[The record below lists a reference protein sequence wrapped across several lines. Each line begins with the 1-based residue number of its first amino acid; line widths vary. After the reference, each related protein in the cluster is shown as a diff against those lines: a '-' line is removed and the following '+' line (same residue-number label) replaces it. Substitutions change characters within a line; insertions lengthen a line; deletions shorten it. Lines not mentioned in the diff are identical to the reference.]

1 MNKISIKEGYNQLI
15 SNGDYTHAITLKPN
29 VGGAAI
35 TGNCYRINAD
45 ETKRLIVSA
54 SLTCAVTSNPIGG
67 FSDNTL
73 RQRLMKFLG
82 RLDRRLLG
90 SRFNLEKYDELR
102 TQAFV
107 IIEGSGL
114 AAHLHGV
121 LKVHDSR
128 KLAFNQLFLESDTK
142 HLGKQLW
149 TSASRGGTVDVKL
162 LYDVNGWADYMLKSL
177 CETDFS
183 DRIYITAK

>member
-1 MNKISIKEGYNQLI
+1 MNKMSIKEGYKQLI
-15 SNGDYTHAITLKPN
+15 SNGEYTHSITLKPN
-29 VGGAAI
+29 VSRAAI

-45 ETKRLIVSA
+45 ETKKLIVSA
-54 SLTCAVTSNPIGG
+54 SVTRTVTSNPIGG
-67 FSDNTL
+67 FSENAL
-73 RQRLMKFLG
+73 RQRLINFLA
-82 RLDRRLLG
+82 RLDGSLLG
-90 SRFNLEKYDELR
+90 SRFNLKKYDELR

-107 IIEGSGL
+107 IIEGSGMS
-114 AAHLHGV
+114 AHLHGV

-128 KLAFNQLFLESDTK
+128 KLAFNKLFLEHDTK

-162 LYDVNGWADYMLKSL
+162 LYDASGWADYMLKSIR
-177 CETDFS
+177 ETDFS